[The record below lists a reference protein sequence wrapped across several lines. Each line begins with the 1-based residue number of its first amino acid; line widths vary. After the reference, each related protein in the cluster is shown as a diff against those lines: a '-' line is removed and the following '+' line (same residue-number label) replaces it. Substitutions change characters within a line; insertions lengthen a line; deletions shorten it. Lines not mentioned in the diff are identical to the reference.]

1 MLAVDAS
8 ASSDP
13 VPKGGGESHD
23 APTPLTAESS
33 AGCAAGHFYGG
44 QAVIDGVMMRGKKAW
59 SLAVRQ
65 QSGAVVSRSFLVE
78 DPAAKHRVLA
88 WPVVRGIVGMWDSLA
103 LGIRALN
110 LSANLSLEG
119 SSAEEEGPPP
129 QLGAREM
136 ALTVGIALV
145 VAVGL
150 FVVLPL
156 VVARAFGTA
165 LSNPVLFNLVEG
177 VVRILVFLGY
187 VVVISLLPDLRR
199 LFQYHGA
206 EHKTINAFE
215 DGRPLDAAEARP
227 YSTLHPRCGTAFLLV
242 VMVVA
247 ILVFSLVGKP
257 PLVWLVLSRLVG
269 IPIVAGLSY
278 EVIRYAGRHR
288 RGLVAR
294 VVLWPGLALQR
305 LTTREP
311 SEEQVQVAVVALQEV
326 LRVEAGGDPL
336 VGAAAGV
343 GS

>member
-1 MLAVDAS
+1 
-8 ASSDP
+8 
-13 VPKGGGESHD
+13 
-23 APTPLTAESS
+23 
-33 AGCAAGHFYGG
+33 
-44 QAVIDGVMMRGKKAW
+44 MMRGKTAW

-65 QSGAVVSRSFLVE
+65 ESGAVVSRSFLVQ
-78 DPAAKHRVLA
+78 DPAAKHRLLG

-119 SSAEEEGPPP
+119 SASEQDGPPP

-136 ALTVGIALV
+136 ALTLGIALV

-156 VVARAFGTA
+156 VVARAFGAA
-165 LSNPVLFNLVEG
+165 LSNAVLFNLVEG
-177 VVRILVFLGY
+177 LVRILVFLGY

-242 VMVVA
+242 VMVMA

-288 RGLVAR
+288 RGLLAR

-311 SEEQVQVAVVALQEV
+311 SEEQVQVAVTALKEV

-336 VGAAAGV
+336 AGGAAGAG
-343 GS
+343 S

>member
-1 MLAVDAS
+1 MFALDAS
-8 ASSDP
+8 VDSGRAPEAEVRTGDASTQ
-13 VPKGGGESHD
+13 GGENV
-23 APTPLTAESS
+23 P

-65 QSGAVVSRSFLVE
+65 ESGAVVSRSFLVD
-78 DPAAKHRVLA
+78 DPSAKHRVLA
-88 WPVVRGIVGMWDSLA
+88 WPTVRGIVGMWDSLA
-103 LGIRALN
+103 LGMRALN

-119 SSAEEEGPPP
+119 SASDEEGPPP
-129 QLGAREM
+129 QLGVREM
-136 ALTVGIALV
+136 AITVVIALV

-177 VVRILVFLGY
+177 VVRILIFLGY

-199 LFQYHGA
+199 VFQYHGA
-206 EHKTINAFE
+206 GHKTINAFE
-215 DGRPLDAAEARP
+215 DGRPLDAAEARGDF
-227 YSTLHPRCGTAFLLV
+227 TLHPRCGAAFLLV

-257 PLVWLVLSRLVG
+257 PLFWLVISRLLG
-269 IPIVAGLSY
+269 IPVVAGLSY

-288 RGLVAR
+288 GGLLAR

-311 SEEQVQVAVVALQEV
+311 SEEQVQVAVAALKEV
-326 LRVEAGGDPL
+326 LRVEAGGDPFAGAA
-336 VGAAAGV
+336 VGA